1 MSEKQE
7 EREVI
12 SDLTEEKNE
21 QEGINKHKRK
31 KVKIIKNEKLRKV
44 VFGLVFIVIGIIVG
58 REAIANRYNLLVDEY
73 NALEQQIGEQESQ
86 IAELQSKVDEAQPWF
101 KMKDEEKRKVEEEN
115 ARIIAEKN
123 AEAEKKAEE
132 ERLAKEE
139 QEKNKYN
146 TELTYNEIARNP
158 EQTLFKNCK
167 FTGKVV
173 QVIEGDGTN
182 NLRVAIN
189 GDYDKMMLV
198 EYKPSILKS
207 RILEKDNVTLY
218 GTSAGTTSYT
228 STMGSKI
235 TIPAMVADKIDIN

>member
-1 MSEKQE
+1 M
-7 EREVI
+7 
-12 SDLTEEKNE
+12 
-21 QEGINKHKRK
+21 
-31 KVKIIKNEKLRKV
+31 RKV
-44 VFGLVFIVIGIIVG
+44 VFSLACIIIGIIIG
-58 REAIANRYNLLVDEY
+58 RENSENKYNSLVDEY
-73 NALEQQIGEQESQ
+73 NVLADEYNTLYEQSTKISQLE
-86 IAELQSKVDEAQPWF
+86 SKINSAKPWF
-101 KMKDEEKRKVEEEN
+101 EMKEEEQRQIEEQNAKVE
-115 ARIIAEKN
+115 AERK

-146 TELTYNEIARNP
+146 TEVIYNEIARNQ

-189 GDYDKMMLV
+189 GDYDKIMLV
-198 EYKPSILKS
+198 EYEPSILKS
-207 RILEKDNVTLY
+207 RILENDNVTLY

-228 STMGSKI
+228 STMGAKI

>member
-1 MSEKQE
+1 MNGKQD
-7 EREVI
+7 EREI
-12 SDLTEEKNE
+12 LEENNE
-21 QEGINKHKRK
+21 QEGTNKHKRK
-31 KVKIIKNEKLRKV
+31 KVKIIKNEKLRKA

-58 REAIANRYNLLVDEY
+58 REAIANRYNSLVDEY

-101 KMKDEEKRKVEEEN
+101 KMKYEEKRKVEEEN

-139 QEKNKYN
+139 QEKNKYT
-146 TELTYNEIARNP
+146 TELTYDEIARNP
-158 EQTLFKNCK
+158 EQTLFKKCK

-173 QVIEGDGTN
+173 QVLEGDGTN

-189 GDYDKMMLV
+189 GDYDKIMLV
-198 EYKPSILKS
+198 EYKPSILNS
-207 RILEKDNVTLY
+207 RILENDNVTMY
-218 GTSAGTTSYT
+218 GTSSGTTSYT
-228 STMGSKI
+228 STMGAKI